1 MGVKEPK
8 EEKTFADL
16 SNEAPQGFFKEVL
29 YLLVS
34 DRRWWLAPIVIAM
47 LILGALVMLS
57 STGVVPVVM
66 NDVRTPIS
74 GRGRP

>member
-1 MGVKEPK
+1 MGINEPDK
-8 EEKTFADL
+8 GKTFADL

-34 DRRWWLAPIVIAM
+34 DRRWWLAPIIIAM

-57 STGVVPVVM
+57 STGVAPFIY
-66 NDVRTPIS
+66 TLF
-74 GRGRP
+74 

>member
-1 MGVKEPK
+1 MGNQPE
-8 EEKTFADL
+8 EEKKFADL
-16 SNEAPQGFFKEVL
+16 ADEAPQGFFKEVW

-57 STGVVPVVM
+57 GTGVAPFIY
-66 NDVRTPIS
+66 TLF
-74 GRGRP
+74 

>member
-1 MGVKEPK
+1 MNANEPEK
-8 EEKTFADL
+8 GKTFEDL
-16 SNEAPQGFFKEVL
+16 SDEAPQGFFKEVW

-57 STGVVPVVM
+57 GTGVAPFIY
-66 NDVRTPIS
+66 TLF
-74 GRGRP
+74 